1 MIQNIIVVLVLGRLR
16 YELSGYR
23 GLLGFLWGE
32 RFKNVL
38 AQRPIVR
45 FSESFEELAALKQ
58 LFMSICLFRLRDT
71 RIEED
76 SDNSTISKDLF
87 VRNVFE
93 PSSPQSHRFTA
104 IKRNGE
110 GMLRW
115 A

>member
-76 SDNSTISKDLF
+76 SENSTISKDLF
-87 VRNVFE
+87 VRNVF
-93 PSSPQSHRFTA
+93 
-104 IKRNGE
+104 
-110 GMLRW
+110 
-115 A
+115 

>member
-45 FSESFEELAALKQ
+45 FSESFEALGSAASLAK
-58 LFMSICLFRLRDT
+58 
-71 RIEED
+71 
-76 SDNSTISKDLF
+76 NSRSKATLHYS
-87 VRNVFE
+87 R
-93 PSSPQSHRFTA
+93 PLARGS
-104 IKRNGE
+104 KRAE
-110 GMLRW
+110 CF
-115 A
+115 